1 MKRRVAL
8 LKGVNVGGNRKLPM
22 AELKKLVEDL
32 GYGEVKTLLASGN
45 VVFDAPGD
53 AADLEAKLEAA
64 LEKHG
69 VKTDV
74 LIRDRADI
82 AKIVDDNP
90 FADAAKDHPNHLM
103 VHFHRDPF
111 PAGMIERIPQLYE
124 GPERLHAIS
133 RTLYVD
139 FPRDIGHSK
148 LPQAMAKAKFPKLN
162 TARNWN
168 TVTRLLAMLEE

>member
-1 MKRRVAL
+1 MKRRAAL

-22 AELKKLVEDL
+22 ADLRKLVEDL
-32 GYGEVKTLLASGN
+32 GYGDVKTLLASGN
-45 VVFDAPGD
+45 VVFDAPGE
-53 AADLEAKLEAA
+53 ATALETKLEAA
-64 LEKHG
+64 LETLG
-69 VKTDV
+69 VKTDI
-74 LIRDRADI
+74 LIRDAADI
-82 AKIVDDNP
+82 AKIIEDNP

-111 PAGMIERIPQLYE
+111 PDGLIERIPDLYE
-124 GPERLHAIS
+124 GPERLHAVG

-148 LPQAMAKAKFPKLN
+148 LPQAMARAKFPKLN

-168 TVTRLLAMLEE
+168 TVTKLLAMLEK

>member
-1 MKRRVAL
+1 MTRRVAL

-22 AELKKLVEDL
+22 ADLKKLVEDL

-53 AADLEAKLEAA
+53 AADLETKLEAA
-64 LEKHG
+64 LETLG
-69 VKTDV
+69 LKTDI
-74 LIRDRADI
+74 LIRDHADL
-82 AKIVDDNP
+82 AKIVAGNP
-90 FADAAKDHPNHLM
+90 FADAATDHPNHLM
-103 VHFHRDPF
+103 VHFHREPF
-111 PAGMIERIPQLYE
+111 PEGLIDRIPELYE
-124 GPERLHAIS
+124 GPERLHAIG

-168 TVTRLLAMLEE
+168 TVTKLLAMLEP